1 MTKLKYVIEIDT
13 QRVPHQFDDD
23 KNLVVSVKHGQML
36 LEVLYRADMSWEA
49 RRELNQTTS
58 IDIKSVEVLGE

>member
-36 LEVLYRADMSWEA
+36 EVLYRADMSWEA